1 MRHIIVAIITHC
13 LPSAWGSVFQLHA
26 KQNNIISKRNVK
38 LSKLYHHEG
47 AVIIKK
53 ADEIASVAVLFGPLY
68 CLLKEQWNND
78 QHDSFFNLVWMMSS
92 WLCYCYWM
100 QLSFNKYQTA
110 YCKRVCWNKIFV
122 STGNKSFSVI
132 IVKVELNG
140 KTKVTVDPGGE
151 WYQETTLCSMNLVQT
166 CGE

>member
-1 MRHIIVAIITHC
+1 
-13 LPSAWGSVFQLHA
+13 
-26 KQNNIISKRNVK
+26 
-38 LSKLYHHEG
+38 
-47 AVIIKK
+47 
-53 ADEIASVAVLFGPLY
+53 
-68 CLLKEQWNND
+68 
-78 QHDSFFNLVWMMSS
+78 MMSS

-151 WYQETTLCSMNLVQT
+151 
-166 CGE
+166 